1 MGSSESRKET
11 ETNQN
16 NVYLPNL
23 LARQIIGD
31 IEVNNGEKDDK
42 KNFDTSTI
50 DKKSSN
56 NQEELIMKD
65 NTSNEK
71 NTIIF
76 FESKYLLININ
87 N

>member
-31 IEVNNGEKDDK
+31 IEVKNGEKDDK

-50 DKKSSN
+50 DKESSN

-71 NTIIF
+71 NN
-76 FESKYLLININ
+76 KY
-87 N
+87 

>member
-31 IEVNNGEKDDK
+31 IEVNNGAKNDK
-42 KNFDTSTI
+42 KTAFF
-50 DKKSSN
+50 
-56 NQEELIMKD
+56 NQKILFYK
-65 NTSNEK
+65 
-71 NTIIF
+71 
-76 FESKYLLININ
+76 
-87 N
+87 